1 MLLSYFFLHQ
11 LSSAMAASS
20 SLPETVKAACS
31 LDNPKV
37 NSFFL
42 LHYIQCAIEENLMI
56 IW

>member
-1 MLLSYFFLHQ
+1 MLLSYFSLHQ